1 MKLRTIGL
9 ISTLFLGLLAA
20 PLPVE
25 AQQAGKVYR
34 VGQLS
39 NSRGISR
46 SGREYRQRP
55 RPKAYR
61 QALRE
66 LGYVEGQNIV
76 FEWRFSKRKRD
87 RLPALADELVGL
99 KVDVLF
105 AHSLTAALATK
116 NATRTIPIVF
126 LSAVDPVAAG
136 LVDSLARPGGNLTG
150 LTHVAPELADKRLE
164 LLKETIPNLSR
175 VAVLWE
181 PGNRGSEAMWKES
194 QLAARGL
201 GLQLHSMEVT
211 SADQFESAFQV
222 ATKADSDGLVVT
234 LSRVIHGNR
243 RRIADFAIK
252 NRLPAIYADSR
263 FVRSGGLM
271 SYAPDRSEQYR
282 RAAAYV
288 DKILKGAR
296 PADLPVQRP
305 SKFDLVI
312 NLKTAKA
319 LGITVPPSI
328 LLRATKVIE

>member
-1 MKLRTIGL
+1 MRIRTIGL
-9 ISTLFLGLLAA
+9 ISTLALGLFAGPPPA
-20 PLPVE
+20 E
-25 AQQAGKVYR
+25 AQQPRKVPLI
-34 VGQLS
+34 GFLS
-39 NSRGISR
+39 PGSGDSRLR
-46 SGREYRQRP
+46 LLREV
-55 RPKAYR
+55 
-61 QALRE
+61 LRE
-66 LGYVEGQNIV
+66 LGYVDGKNIIIV
-76 FEWRFSKRKRD
+76 VRAAYQKHE
-87 RLPALADELVGL
+87 RLPRLAAELVNL

-105 AHSLTAALATK
+105 ASAISSALVAKKATK
-116 NATRTIPIVF
+116 TIPIVF
-126 LSAVDPVAAG
+126 LSALDPVPAG

-150 LTHVAPELADKRLE
+150 LTHAVLFDKRLE

-271 SYAPDRSEQYR
+271 SYAPDRGIKQYS
-282 RAAAYV
+282 RAATYV
-288 DKILKGAR
+288 AKILKGAK
-296 PADLPVQRP
+296 PADLPVERP
-305 SKFDLVI
+305 TKFELII
-312 NLKTAKA
+312 NLKTAKQ
-319 LGITVPPSI
+319 LSITIPPNI
-328 LLRATKVIE
+328 LYQATKVIK